1 MSFNVEYNIK
11 EINLIILENILKM
24 LQRRKL
30 IDNINTEFEKIKDS
44 VDNNKSVIEILL
56 NNKNYYHVFIIS
68 SKLMSIVQGTSLDDF
83 LSNNI
88 EIHKIV
94 IGKNVAKKVVKQIL
108 NEYKNSEF
116 FFESDMLEDIPSKVF
131 IPHHEIMLPEEKEEL
146 LSKFSESSLSHILV
160 TDMMA
165 RYYNAKIGDIIKI
178 TRSSITSGKN
188 IFYRKVVN
196 GTIDILF
203 I

>member
-1 MSFNVEYNIK
+1 
-11 EINLIILENILKM
+11 
-24 LQRRKL
+24 
-30 IDNINTEFEKIKDS
+30 
-44 VDNNKSVIEILL
+44 
-56 NNKNYYHVFIIS
+56 
-68 SKLMSIVQGTSLDDF
+68 MSIVQGTSLDEF
-83 LSNNI
+83 LSNNL

-131 IPHHEIMLPEEKEEL
+131 IPHHEIMLPEEKAEL

-188 IFYRKVVN
+188 ICYRKVVN

-203 I
+203 T

>member
-1 MSFNVEYNIK
+1 MSFNVEYNTK

-24 LQRRKL
+24 LKRRNL
-30 IDNINTEFEKIKDS
+30 IDDVESELKKIDNT
-44 VDNNKSVIEILL
+44 KSIIEILL
-56 NNKNYYHVFIIS
+56 NNKSYYHVFIIS
-68 SKLMSIVQGTSLDDF
+68 SKIMSIVQGTSLDDF

-108 NEYKNSEF
+108 YEYKNSEF
-116 FFESDMLEDIPSKVF
+116 FFESDMLEDIPSKIF
-131 IPHHEIMLPEEKEEL
+131 IPHHEIISNEEKEEL
-146 LSKFSESSLSHILV
+146 LSKFSDLSLSHILL

-165 RYYNAKIGDIIKI
+165 RYYNAKVGDIMRI

-188 IFYRKVVN
+188 IFYRKVIN

-203 I
+203 

>member
-24 LQRRKL
+24 LKRRKL
-30 IDNINTEFEKIKDS
+30 IDDVESELKKIDM
-44 VDNNKSVIEILL
+44 NKSIIEILL
-56 NNKNYYHVFIIS
+56 NNKNYYHIYILS
-68 SKLMSIVQGTSLDDF
+68 SKIMSIVQGTPLDDF

-88 EIHKIV
+88 DIHKIV

-108 NEYKNSEF
+108 YEYKNSEF
-116 FFESDMLEDIPSKVF
+116 FFESDMLEDIPSKIF
-131 IPHHEIMLPEEKEEL
+131 IPQHEIISNEEKEEL
-146 LSKFSESSLSHILV
+146 LSKFSESSLSHILI

-165 RYYNAKIGDIIKI
+165 RYYNAKIGDIIRI
-178 TRSSITSGKN
+178 TRPSITSGKN
-188 IFYRKVVN
+188 IFYRKVIN

-203 I
+203 